1 MVNGHNLP
9 ARFALAYGFMAVQV
23 RESRRGGVLVLLA
36 ILVFGV
42 AISPVFGWNGSNK
55 AVIVGGSLPGLPE
68 TSKGRIDTTDEDAF
82 LFDGKSVEVEIPWEK
97 INMLEY
103 GQREGR
109 RIGLAI
115 VISPMFLTSKSRKH
129 FLTLSFLDE
138 RDRQQALVFQIDKN
152 HVRSVLVTL
161 EARTGLRIEFQD
173 NAARFGG
180 ETR

>member
-1 MVNGHNLP
+1 MVETDNRTGRSTL
-9 ARFALAYGFMAVQV
+9 ALGTAALRIQK
-23 RESRRGGVLVLLA
+23 SRRWLALLSLAAFLLGVTVEPLA
-36 ILVFGV
+36 
-42 AISPVFGWNGSNK
+42 AWNGSNK

-68 TSKGRIDTTDEDAF
+68 TAKGRIDTTDEEAF
-82 LFDGKSVEVEIPWEK
+82 LFDSKSVEVEIPWEK

-103 GQREGR
+103 GQRAGR

-115 VISPMFLTSKSRKH
+115 VVSPLFLTSKSRKH
-129 FLTLSFLDE
+129 FLTLSFVDE

-173 NAARFGG
+173 NEARFGG
-180 ETR
+180 ETY